1 VVCSSPLVAFT
12 SVTCLSSAGTHL
24 YHPAIREPLSSLGR
38 QLGASANNRSRST
51 RRSALPA
58 VVVPGFSEV
67 AKNVSNITHLRDA
80 PSPQTV
86 MLQTLREE
94 GTSRDQI
101 VSVMVEQIGKQAAGE
116 KQGRKPWTLREVG
129 GKTLWDWLQLLIVP
143 VVLSLITVAFA
154 WQQDTRQQRIE
165 NQRAEAERELAE
177 QRAQDEALQAYL
189 DQMSTLVLEKDLLK
203 ARGNPSSEVIT
214 LARARTLTVLE
225 RLDPSR
231 KTQVARYLMEAK
243 LVRGAVEFPRPKTIT
258 SIPPVIS
265 LRRANLQGADLSER
279 RAELSESDPRG
290 SLVVTNL
297 VAADLEDADLKDV
310 DLTGANLEG
319 AEGVTNE
326 VLEQQAASLEAAT
339 MPNGQKYEDWIKS
352 KGRGEDG

>member
-1 VVCSSPLVAFT
+1 
-12 SVTCLSSAGTHL
+12 
-24 YHPAIREPLSSLGR
+24 
-38 QLGASANNRSRST
+38 
-51 RRSALPA
+51 
-58 VVVPGFSEV
+58 
-67 AKNVSNITHLRDA
+67 
-80 PSPQTV
+80 
-86 MLQTLREE
+86 MQTLRGE

-101 VSVMVEQIGKQAAGE
+101 VWVMVEQMGKQAAGE
-116 KQGRKPWTLREVG
+116 KQGPKPWTLREFG

-154 WQQDTRQQRIE
+154 LWQDTRQQRIE
-165 NQRAEAERELAE
+165 NQRAAAERELAD

-243 LVRGAVEFPRPKTIT
+243 LVRGVVEFTRPRTTTIT
-258 SIPPVIS
+258 GPVIS
-265 LRRANLQGADLSER
+265 LRRANLQGADFSEQ
-279 RAELSESDPRG
+279 RAEFSEPDPRG

-297 VAADLEDADLKDV
+297 VAADLANADLEDADLKDV

-319 AEGVTNE
+319 ANLVDANLEGVNLDFANLNYANLEDANLQDVNFGRSYHYTDFALANLKGANLEGAEGISNE
-326 VLEQQAASLEAAT
+326 VLEQVAASLEGAT
-339 MPNGQKYEDWIKS
+339 MPNGQKYEDWLKD
-352 KGRGEDG
+352 KGGAEDGKNGGSS